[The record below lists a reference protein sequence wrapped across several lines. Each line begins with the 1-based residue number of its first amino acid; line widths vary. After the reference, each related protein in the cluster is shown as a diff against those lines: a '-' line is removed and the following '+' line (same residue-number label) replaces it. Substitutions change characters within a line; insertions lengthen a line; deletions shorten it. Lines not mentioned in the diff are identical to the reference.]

1 MRRGGILCLA
11 AAAGFGISAITPV
24 GAGPCSSEIA
34 QLEKELH
41 PPDQRSGASPGS
53 RAARSSQSKLPPLPY
68 PLPEARYDPLLEEAK
83 KLDAENN
90 PDCRK
95 PLTEIRMLINM

>member
-1 MRRGGILCLA
+1 MRRGGIVVLA
-11 AAAGFGISAITPV
+11 AAAGFGFGVSTPV

-41 PPDQRSGASPGS
+41 PPDARAGANPGS
-53 RAARSSQSKLPPLPY
+53 RARAGQSKLPPLPY
-68 PLPEARYDPLLEEAK
+68 PLPPSRYDPLLEEAK